1 MTPKEA
7 LTLIQ
12 EIIDRCKDAELT
24 RDQIKGKTY
33 ALTINGH
40 EKGWLKSGYRK
51 PVELLAWLE
60 GICAVYP
67 YPFNWQP
74 WRMAALNY

>member
-1 MTPKEA
+1 MTQKEA
-7 LTLIQ
+7 LTRIND
-12 EIIDRCKDAELT
+12 IIGRNEDVTLH
-24 RDQIKGKTY
+24 RDQILGKTY

-60 GICAVYP
+60 GVCAVYP

-74 WRMAALNY
+74 WRMAFAN

>member
-1 MTPKEA
+1 MTTKEA
-7 LTLIQ
+7 LTRIRA
-12 EIIDRCKDAELT
+12 ITNGCNDAELT
-24 RDQIKGKTY
+24 RDQIEGKTY
-33 ALTINGH
+33 ALTIDGH

-67 YPFNWQP
+67 YPFN
-74 WRMAALNY
+74 RMAARNY